1 MNVVSVSVTALEHK
15 SLKWPSLPIWYIELI
30 WAIGYTGLMRSA
42 AKREKNLLDI
52 DGRNR
57 ITLPKELCDGIDA
70 FAWERQEDGAIRLV
84 PQQVV
89 STEDAKLLQM
99 LKGSIGD
106 FKAGRIKK
114 IPKKWID
121 SDDEK
126 L

>member
-1 MNVVSVSVTALEHK
+1 
-15 SLKWPSLPIWYIELI
+15 
-30 WAIGYTGLMRSA
+30 MRSA